1 LLNFLWLALG
11 IGSLLVAVFLSLA
24 LLRLMRTLAIVEET
38 LLTADEAMK
47 EVVPEIKGS
56 LGNVNDITASVNVGL
71 RTAGAGTARL
81 GNDLGE
87 RAARSGRGLR
97 AALFGARVTM
107 ASLLNAAEA
116 EQTVARR
123 AASGGRSDG

>member
-11 IGSLLVAVFLSLA
+11 IGSLLVAVFLSLG

-81 GNDLGE
+81 GNDLGD

-107 ASLLNAAEA
+107 ASLLNAEA

>member
-1 LLNFLWLALG
+1 MLNFLWLALG

>member
-24 LLRLMRTLAIVEET
+24 LLRLIRTLAIVEET

-71 RTAGAGTARL
+71 RTAGAGTARF
-81 GNDLGE
+81 GNDVGE

-97 AALFGARVTM
+97 AALFGARVTV

>member
-47 EVVPEIKGS
+47 DVVPEIKGS

-107 ASLLNAAEA
+107 ASLLNATEA
-116 EQTVARR
+116 EQTLARR

>member
-24 LLRLMRTLAIVEET
+24 LLRLIRTLAIVEET

-107 ASLLNAAEA
+107 ASLLNATEA
-116 EQTVARR
+116 EQTLARR

>member
-1 LLNFLWLALG
+1 MLNFLWLALG
-11 IGSLLVAVFLSLA
+11 IGSLLVAIFLSLA
-24 LLRLMRTLAIVEET
+24 LLRLIRTLAIVEET

-97 AALFGARVTM
+97 AALFGARVTL

>member
-24 LLRLMRTLAIVEET
+24 LLRLIRTLAIVEET

-97 AALFGARVTM
+97 AALFGARVTV
-107 ASLLNAAEA
+107 ASLLDAAEA

>member
-11 IGSLLVAVFLSLA
+11 IASLLVAVFLSLA
-24 LLRLMRTLAIVEET
+24 LLRLIRTLAIVEET

-87 RAARSGRGLR
+87 RAARSRRGLR
-97 AALFGARVTM
+97 AALFGARVTV
-107 ASLLNAAEA
+107 ASLLNTAEA